1 MVKGLGISVPNDTY
15 YIVQFVAGSLA
26 ILLNSIEVFLI
37 RRAGTNT
44 TDFELM
50 LLNLATAD
58 FLSGIFFIV
67 DAGIH
72 YYIHVTTKF
81 AYNLIVVSFWFYCTP
96 IITSTNFVL
105 LISLERLFAVKF
117 PVKHRLWHS
126 TRYRVLKTSFGV
138 WAFTIIV
145 TVVVISFDQIL
156 NKQHIQFH
164 FVASV
169 NVGYLFAGYLTVA
182 TLTML
187 TAYVIIAKSIL
198 QRNARF
204 PRRSDT
210 REVNRHIGTSWM
222 KDRAAL
228 TVCLLVVAAFLVSN
242 MPFAAD
248 LFNAKAGGA
257 QFFLTQSNA
266 ILNPLIYFFKGYI
279 ERFYAKKA
287 KENVVLNSPGRS
299 VVTRKVDRLNLN
311 NEDQRIHETTENE
324 VSTKMNMGVQEKLD
338 VAVVAT
344 DRFEDK
350 EDVAGKSIANPI
362 VNNVNNYSE
371 ETSL

>member
-1 MVKGLGISVPNDTY
+1 M
-15 YIVQFVAGSLA
+15 
-26 ILLNSIEVFLI
+26 
-37 RRAGTNT
+37 
-44 TDFELM
+44 
-50 LLNLATAD
+50 
-58 FLSGIFFIV
+58 
-67 DAGIH
+67 
-72 YYIHVTTKF
+72 
-81 AYNLIVVSFWFYCTP
+81 
-96 IITSTNFVL
+96 L

-145 TVVVISFDQIL
+145 TVAVISLDQTL
-156 NKQHIQFH
+156 NKQHIQFY
-164 FVASV
+164 FAASV

-204 PRRSDT
+204 PQKSDT
-210 REVNRHIGTSWM
+210 REVNRQIRTSRT

-228 TVCLLVVAAFLVSN
+228 TVCLLVVAAFLASN
-242 MPFAAD
+242 MPFAVD
-248 LFNAKAGGA
+248 LFRAKASGA
-257 QFFLTQSNA
+257 PFFLTQANA
-266 ILNPLIYFFKGYI
+266 MLNPLIYFFKGYI

-287 KENVVLNSPGRS
+287 KENVVLSSPGLS

-311 NEDQRIHETTENE
+311 NEDRRIHETIDKEM
-324 VSTKMNMGVQEKLD
+324 STKMNKAVQEKPD
-338 VAVVAT
+338 VAVVAA
-344 DRFEDK
+344 DRFEDM
-350 EDVAGKSIANPI
+350 EDVVGQGTASPI